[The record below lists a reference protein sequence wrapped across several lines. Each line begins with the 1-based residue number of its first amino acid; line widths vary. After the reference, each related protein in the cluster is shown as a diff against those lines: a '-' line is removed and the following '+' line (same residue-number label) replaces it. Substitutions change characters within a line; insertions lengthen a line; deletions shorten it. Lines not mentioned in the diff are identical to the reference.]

1 VAKPHCLV
9 FQKARDKKVKNFRI
23 DTKSKLDNFLKLIV
37 EKSAQD
43 AARALAEDER
53 ERQENMSQGLKGLR
67 ASDSQGEVEEAEG
80 EEEEV
85 VKVVTK
91 KQGAEDT
98 PEVPTEKQDVEAKL
112 EKEITLIDLTDSLN
126 LLRSGKSLKDEEVKT
141 NIKAFFDQLST
152 AERQSMYVYINA
164 LAGIMTG
171 TETGKE
177 AADPADVGIQTQEK
191 PEEEVEDI
199 SVTAQVEKG
208 TEESPIIVGEVA
220 RKAGVHRRLRELMRR

>member
-1 VAKPHCLV
+1 M
-9 FQKARDKKVKNFRI
+9 KNFRI

-37 EKSAQD
+37 EKSARE
-43 AARALAEDER
+43 AAEALAEDER
-53 ERQENMSQGLKGLR
+53 DRQEDMSQGLKGLR
-67 ASDSQGEVEEAEG
+67 ASDSQQEVEEAE

-85 VKVVTK
+85 VKVATK
-91 KQGAEDT
+91 KQGADES
-98 PEVPTEKQDVEAKL
+98 PEVPTEKQDVKAKL
-112 EKEITLIDLTDSLN
+112 EKDITLIDLTDSLN
-126 LLRSGKSLKDEEVKT
+126 LMRSGKSLKDEDVQG

-177 AADPADVGIQTQEK
+177 AADPADVGIQTQEQPGK
-191 PEEEVEDI
+191 EIEDI

-220 RKAGVHRRLRELMRR
+220 RKGGIYQRLQELMRR